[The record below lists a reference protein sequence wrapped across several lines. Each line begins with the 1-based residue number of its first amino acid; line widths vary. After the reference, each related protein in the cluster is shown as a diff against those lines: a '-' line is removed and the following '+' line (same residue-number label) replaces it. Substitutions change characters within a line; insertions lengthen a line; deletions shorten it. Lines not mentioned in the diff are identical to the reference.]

1 MDVAE
6 NLRRVERRIAWAC
19 ADAGRDP
26 AGVRLLPVSK
36 TQPVEAILT
45 VAAHGYRL
53 FGENRVQE
61 LRAKSTAVRELGHPE
76 IGFSV
81 IGHLQTNK
89 AGVVAD
95 LAHEFQALDS
105 VHLARELDRRR
116 ARTARRLDVFVQV
129 NSSGEA
135 SKSGVAPDDALA
147 LARELRHCEWLRVR
161 GLMTVAVNSVDPEP
175 VLACFDR
182 MLEVQ
187 RRLRDAAIE
196 GLGWDE
202 LSMGMTNDLE
212 LAIAR
217 GATCVRVGRA
227 IFGERE
233 GNQQ

>member
-6 NLRRVERRIAWAC
+6 NLRRVEQRIARAC

-26 AGVRLLPVSK
+26 AEVRLLPVSK
-36 TQPVEAILT
+36 TQPIEPILR
-45 VAAHGYRL
+45 VSDLGYRR

-61 LRAKSTAVRELGHPE
+61 LQAKTAALRELGHPE
-76 IGFSV
+76 IEFSI

-89 AGVVAD
+89 ARIVAA
-95 LAHEFQALDS
+95 LAGEFQALDS
-105 VHLARELDRRR
+105 AHLAHELDRRCR
-116 ARTARRLDVFVQV
+116 DAGRRLDVLVQV

-135 SKSGVAPDDALA
+135 SKSGVAPDEAPA

-161 GLMTVAVNSVDPEP
+161 GLMTIAVNSADPAP

-182 MLEVQ
+182 VLEVQ

-196 GLGWDE
+196 GLSWDE

-212 LAIAR
+212 SAIAR

-227 IFGERE
+227 IFGER
-233 GNQQ
+233 QPA